1 MENVSGYLEQQFAFP
16 LVVNKLIHPQIWLM
30 RYLMITSVLLMCLA
44 TFAQQQA
51 PTLHFKNGLWF
62 NGTGFEQKDMY
73 SMAGVFVENK
83 SSAVDSVVDLEGAY
97 IIPPFADAHNHSI
110 GTGSEELD
118 QKAIN
123 SYLAAGVF
131 YVKIPGN
138 LPMKEEARKKLSA
151 GNPKTIDVIF
161 SQGSITAT
169 GGMPIF
175 IVEKWHPA
183 LGFNK
188 GYTLEQLKDFRYFTV
203 NSEEELERKW
213 PAIMAQ
219 KPDFIKTFLWN
230 SNNFEKLRD
239 DTSVYL
245 KGLDPE
251 LLPKIVVKARQHQLR
266 VSAHVINSADFQ
278 RAVRVGVDEINHLPR
293 FESGASNQLIDRADA
308 KEAAA
313 KGIVVVTTAAI
324 SIFQGGMVKE
334 ADRPLA
340 RQYQINTLK
349 ILKEQGVTL
358 AIGSDDIADNS
369 YRETF
374 YLQGLGVFDNL
385 TLLKI
390 WTGNTARTIF
400 PNRKIGELKEG
411 YEASFLALEAS
422 PLEDLKNVKR
432 IKLKVKQGEILAH

>member
-1 MENVSGYLEQQFAFP
+1 
-16 LVVNKLIHPQIWLM
+16 M
-30 RYLMITSVLLMCLA
+30 RYLALFPFIVFGL
-44 TFAQQQA
+44 FIRAQQS
-51 PTLHFKNGLWF
+51 TLTIQYINGKWF
-62 NGTGFEQKDMY
+62 DGHGFSEKDMY
-73 SMAGVFVENK
+73 SENGFFVDR
-83 SSAVDSVVDLEGAY
+83 SSLNIDTVIDLEGAY
-97 IIPPFADAHNHSI
+97 IIPPLADAHNHSI

-138 LPMKEEARKKLSA
+138 LPMKEEDRKKLSA

-188 GYTLEQLKDFRYFTV
+188 GYTLEQLKDFRYFTI

-230 SNNFEKLRD
+230 SDNFEELRD

-245 KGLDPE
+245 KGLDPQ

-293 FESGASNQLIDRADA
+293 FESGAPNQLIDPADA
-308 KEAAA
+308 KVAAA
-313 KGIVVVTTAAI
+313 NGIVVVTIAAI

-334 ADRPLA
+334 TDRPHA
-340 RQYQINTLK
+340 RQFQINTLK

-369 YRETF
+369 LREAF
-374 YLQGLGVFDNL
+374 YLQGLGIFDNL

-390 WTGNTARTIF
+390 WTGNTAKTIF
-400 PNRKIGELKEG
+400 PERKIDELNEG
-411 YEASFLALEAS
+411 FEASFLALEAS

-432 IKLKVKQGEILAH
+432 IKLRVKQGEILAH

>member
-1 MENVSGYLEQQFAFP
+1 
-16 LVVNKLIHPQIWLM
+16 M
-30 RYLMITSVLLMCLA
+30 RYLMLFSFLISGL
-44 TFAQQQA
+44 FIRAQQSA
-51 PTLHFKNGLWF
+51 PTIQFINGKWF
-62 NGTGFEQKDMY
+62 NGNDFSQKEMY
-73 SMAGVFVENK
+73 SANGFFAERRPVNIDTVI
-83 SSAVDSVVDLEGAY
+83 DLEGAY
-97 IIPPFADAHNHSI
+97 IIPPLADAHNHSI

-118 QKAIN
+118 QKAIDG
-123 SYLAAGVF
+123 YVDAGVF

-138 LPMKEEARKKLSA
+138 LPMKEEARKRLSA
-151 GNPKTIDVIF
+151 AYPKTIDVVF

-188 GYTLEQLKDFRYFTV
+188 GYTLEQLKDFRYFTI

-213 PAIMAQ
+213 PAILAQ

-230 SNNFEKLRD
+230 SDSFQAFRD
-239 DTSVYL
+239 DTAVYL
-245 KGLDPE
+245 KGLDPA
-251 LLPKIVVKARQHQLR
+251 LLPKIVAKARLQRLR

-293 FESGASNQLIDRADA
+293 FESGAPNQLIDPADA
-308 KEAAA
+308 KVAAA
-313 KGIVVVTTAAI
+313 NGIVVVTTAAI

-334 ADRPLA
+334 TDRPHA
-340 RQYQINTLK
+340 RQFQINTLK

-369 YRETF
+369 LREAF
-374 YLQGLGVFDNL
+374 YLQGLGIFDNL

-390 WTGNTARTIF
+390 WTGNTAKTIF
-400 PNRKIGELKEG
+400 PERKIGELKEG
-411 YEASFLALEAS
+411 FEASFLALEAS

-432 IKLKVKQGEILAH
+432 IKLRVKQGEILVH